1 MFHSKVDQNEDFVI
15 PSHHKSGSISSFLQT
30 SRCWILLPG
39 RNTSHIAIA
48 CDFVAIDG
56 QLLVSGSYEAV
67 IGHFP
72 LIGAILKYVS
82 EMPRR
87 DEILPEDLFASK
99 LMRANFNIF
108 IIGPRS
114 DVIK

>member
-1 MFHSKVDQNEDFVI
+1 M
-15 PSHHKSGSISSFLQT
+15 
-30 SRCWILLPG
+30 
-39 RNTSHIAIA
+39 
-48 CDFVAIDG
+48 
-56 QLLVSGSYEAV
+56 SGSYEAV

-72 LIGAILKYVS
+72 LIGAILEYVS

-108 IIGPRS
+108 IIGPDPTS
-114 DVIK
+114 

>member
-1 MFHSKVDQNEDFVI
+1 MKILSFLHTIKVDQSKRLV
-15 PSHHKSGSISSFLQT
+15 QT
-30 SRCWILLPG
+30 SRCWIILPG
-39 RNTSHIAIA
+39 RNTNQIAIA

-56 QLLVSGSYEAV
+56 QLLMSGSYEAV

-72 LIGAILKYVS
+72 LMGAILEYVS